1 MDAIRKKMQS
11 LKGETEGLYAT
22 IRGFEEATAE
32 ATARADQADC
42 DIRDYGKKV
51 QNLEIGY
58 DETNDKLTKA
68 TESLEEADKQF
79 KEVEADVAALT
90 RRIMLMEEEDKKS
103 AEVLCN
109 TITKLAVT
117 SKTADNV
124 LKAVKV
130 VESTCMNN
138 EVTIE
143 ELDKNLR
150 ATIKMAADN
159 VLKAVKVVESPC
171 MNNEV
176 TIEELDKNLR
186 ATIKMAVDNEQKLD
200 ELSRKLGVQE
210 AELKR
215 GLERAELA
223 EKNLKGIEE
232 ELELVG
238 ENMKQLEKSAEKA
251 LEREEKLVEKIFS
264 LQSKFKVTEARFEYG
279 EMNITKLNQR
289 IDDIEDEIYRE
300 KLKVKKCSDELDDTF
315 EDMIANY

>member
-1 MDAIRKKMQS
+1 MSQPAEIMDAIRKKMQS
-11 LKGETEGLYAT
+11 LKGETDGLYAT
-22 IRGFEEATAE
+22 IRGFEEATKE
-32 ATARADQADC
+32 ATGRADQADC

-68 TESLEEADKQF
+68 SESLEEADKQF

-150 ATIKMAADN
+150 ATIKMA
-159 VLKAVKVVESPC
+159 
-171 MNNEV
+171 
-176 TIEELDKNLR
+176 
-186 ATIKMAVDNEQKLD
+186 VDNEQKLD

-232 ELELVG
+232 ELESVG
-238 ENMKQLEKSAEKA
+238 ENMKKLETSAEKA
-251 LEREEKLVEKIFS
+251 LEREEKLVEKILS
-264 LQSKFKVTEARFEYG
+264 LQNKYKTTEARFEYG

-300 KLKVKKCSDELDDTF
+300 KLKVKRCSDELNETF
-315 EDMIANY
+315 DDMIENF

>member
-1 MDAIRKKMQS
+1 MGSWSLSFGLSTFQFRLNRLQSLRMDAIRKKMQS
-11 LKGETEGLYAT
+11 LKAETDTLYKT
-22 IRGFEEATAE
+22 IEGFEEATRE
-32 ATARADQADC
+32 AVGRADKADC

-68 TESLEEADKQF
+68 NESLEEADKQF
-79 KEVEADVAALT
+79 KEVESDVSALT

-103 AEVLCN
+103 AQLLCE
-109 TITKLAVT
+109 TVTKLAQS
-117 SKTADNV
+117 SKAADNV
-124 LKAVKV
+124 LKTIKV
-130 VESTCMNN
+130 VENTCLNN

-150 ATIKMAADN
+150 ATVKMA
-159 VLKAVKVVESPC
+159 S
-171 MNNEV
+171 
-176 TIEELDKNLR
+176 
-186 ATIKMAVDNEQKLD
+186 DNEQKMG

-215 GLERAELA
+215 AIERAELA

-232 ELELVG
+232 ELESVG
-238 ENMKQLEKSAEKA
+238 DNMKQLEKSAEKA
-251 LEREEKLVEKIFS
+251 LAREEKLVDKIYN
-264 LQSKFKVTEARFEYG
+264 LQQKYKITEAKFEYG

-300 KLKVKKCSDELDDTF
+300 KLKIKKCSDELDETF
-315 EDMIANY
+315 DDMMANY